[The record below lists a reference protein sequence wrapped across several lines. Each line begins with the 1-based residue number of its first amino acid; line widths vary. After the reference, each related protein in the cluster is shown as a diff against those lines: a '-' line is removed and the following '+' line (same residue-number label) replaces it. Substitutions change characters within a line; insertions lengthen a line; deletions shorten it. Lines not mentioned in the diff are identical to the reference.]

1 MKIILLSDIK
11 DLGKMGEVVNVKEG
25 YARNYLIPKKMVKEA
40 TPGNMKT
47 LDGILKK
54 REAAEAKLLAEA
66 NELAG
71 KISALSITIPAQA
84 GEEDKLFGS
93 ISSDMIS
100 EALSGEGLK
109 IDKRDI
115 DTGEQIKKLGA
126 YTVSVKVHPNV
137 KATLKVLVIKE

>member
-11 DLGKMGEVVNVKEG
+11 DLGKMGDVVTVKEG
-25 YARNYLIPKKMVKEA
+25 YARNYLIPRKLVKEA
-40 TPGNMKT
+40 TPGNMKN

-66 NELAG
+66 NVLAD
-71 KISALSITIPAQA
+71 KISAISITISAQA

-93 ISSDMIS
+93 VSSEMIA
-100 EALSGEGLK
+100 EALSGEGLS

-115 DTGEQIKKLGA
+115 DTGEQIKKLGD
-126 YTVSVKVHPNV
+126 YKVSVKVHPNV
-137 KATLKVLVIKE
+137 KATLKVLVIKI

>member
-11 DLGKMGEVVNVKEG
+11 DLGKMGDVVTVKEG
-25 YARNYLIPKKMVKEA
+25 YARNYLIPRKLVKEA
-40 TPGNMKT
+40 TPGNMKN

-66 NELAG
+66 NVLAD
-71 KISALSITIPAQA
+71 KISAISITISAQA

-93 ISSDMIS
+93 VSSEMIA
-100 EALSGEGLK
+100 EALSGEGFS

-115 DTGEQIKKLGA
+115 DTGEQIKKLGD
-126 YTVSVKVHPNV
+126 YKVSVKVHPNV
-137 KATLKVLVIKE
+137 KATLKVLVIKI

>member
-1 MKIILLSDIK
+1 M
-11 DLGKMGEVVNVKEG
+11 
-25 YARNYLIPKKMVKEA
+25 
-40 TPGNMKT
+40 
-47 LDGILKK
+47 
-54 REAAEAKLLAEA
+54 
-66 NELAG
+66 
-71 KISALSITIPAQA
+71 SITISAQA

-126 YTVSVKVHPNV
+126 YEVSVKVHPNV
-137 KATLKVLVIKE
+137 KATLKVLVIKA

>member
-11 DLGKMGEVVNVKEG
+11 ELGKMGDVVNVKEG

-47 LDGILKK
+47 LEDILKK
-54 REAAEAKLLAEA
+54 RAAAEAKLLADA
-66 NELAG
+66 NILAE
-71 KISALSITIPAQA
+71 KISALSITIPAPA

-126 YTVSVKVHPNV
+126 YEVSVKVHPNV
-137 KATLKVLVIKE
+137 KATLKVLVIKA